1 MAFWSKK
8 REAGG
13 SNSPPVAADSSAQPL
28 SQDQPMNV
36 LSAEEQQ
43 QRVVA
48 SKQQMAAFGAIVSIF
63 MRSPAFRNLPL
74 AELESLVVPA
84 IATNQFLI
92 AEAHSKENGSVT
104 PVGAAL
110 WAEVSA
116 DVDNRLS
123 MNLGH
128 PLKIAPNEWKS
139 GDIAWL
145 IAVAGGAEVVNSILH
160 QLRKT
165 TFGESPLKLLARDKN
180 GRLAVGTLSPTT
192 L

>member
-8 REAGG
+8 RETGG
-13 SNSPPVAADSSAQPL
+13 SNSAPVATDTSAQPL
-28 SQDQPMNV
+28 SQDRPMKV
-36 LSAEEQQ
+36 LSAEELQ
-43 QRVVA
+43 QRAVA
-48 SKQQMAAFGAIVSIF
+48 SKQQMAAFGAIVTIF
-63 MRSPAFRNLPL
+63 MRSPEFRNLPL

-84 IATNQFLI
+84 IVTNQFLI
-92 AEAHSKENGSVT
+92 AEAQSKENGSVT

-123 MNLGH
+123 MNLGR
-128 PLKIAPNEWKS
+128 PLKIAPNEWK
-139 GDIAWL
+139 GGNIAWL
-145 IAVAGGAEVVNSILH
+145 IAIAGNADVVNSILH

-165 TFGESPLKLLARDKN
+165 TLKGSPLKLLAKDKN
-180 GRLAVGTLSPTT
+180 GQLAVGTLSPAT